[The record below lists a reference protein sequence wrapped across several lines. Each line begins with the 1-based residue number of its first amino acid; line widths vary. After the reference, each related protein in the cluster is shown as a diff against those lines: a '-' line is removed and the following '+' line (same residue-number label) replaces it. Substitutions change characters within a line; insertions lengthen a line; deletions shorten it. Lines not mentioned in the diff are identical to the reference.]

1 MLMKTTSSPRS
12 RFAPAL
18 LAVAAMAAWGLATP
32 VVRGAPP
39 EAVAGLARMLAETT
53 DSQLQLDL
61 LRGLSAGYRGQ
72 QRAPM
77 PAGWDAVEARLASST
92 QPEVRTLVQT
102 LSLTFGSQRAMESL
116 RATAT
121 DAAADEGTRRTA
133 VEALAGARDPQLPAL
148 LKRLLAAPGLRGLA
162 LRRLGAFD
170 DADIPGL
177 VLGLYGTLPAVEKR
191 DALSTLAGRAA
202 FAGPLMD
209 AVAAGKVPRADLTA
223 ELIRQLKNLRNADLD
238 RRVAEV
244 WGVVR
249 ETSPDMTKEIARYKA
264 MYWKGGSTPGDASK
278 GRVVFNQVCAQ
289 CHHLF
294 DFGGNVGPDITG
306 ANRSDLDYLLQN
318 ILYPNAVIP
327 NEYRQSLIETR
338 DGRVVSGIVK
348 GQEGGTLVV
357 QAANEVVRVPV
368 SEVAKR
374 EQAEN
379 SMMPEGLIAQLKEEQ
394 VRDLLY
400 YLGRPGQVPL
410 PKP

>member
-1 MLMKTTSSPRS
+1 MKTPTTPRS
-12 RFAPAL
+12 RLAPAVL
-18 LAVAAMAAWGLATP
+18 AAVALVASAMVTP
-32 VVRGAPP
+32 SLQAAPP
-39 EAVAGLARMLAETT
+39 EAVAGLARLLAETA
-53 DSQLQLDL
+53 DPQLQLDL

-77 PAGWDAVEARLASST
+77 PAGWDAVESRLAASP

-121 DAAADEGTRRTA
+121 DGAADAGTRRTA
-133 VEALAGARDPQLPAL
+133 VEALAGARDPQLPGL
-148 LKRLLAAPGLRGLA
+148 LKKLLGDSALRGLA

-177 VLGLYGTLPAVEKR
+177 VLGLYGTLPGVEKR
-191 DALSTLAGRAA
+191 DALNTLAGRAS
-202 FAGPLMD
+202 FAGPLLD
-209 AVAAGKVPRADLTA
+209 AVAAGKVPRSDLTA
-223 ELIRQLKNLRNADLD
+223 ELIRQLKNLRNPGLD

-244 WGVVR
+244 WGVMR
-249 ETSPDMTKEIARYKA
+249 ETSPDMAQEIARYKA
-264 MYWKGGSTPGDASK
+264 LYWKGGSTPGDASK

-294 DFGGNVGPDITG
+294 DSGGNVGPDITG

-368 SEVAKR
+368 SDVAKR
-374 EQAEN
+374 EQADN

-410 PKP
+410 PRE